1 MDCQSWE
8 RQKNLD
14 GGYLTV
20 LTSSDV
26 QRRVDMSMQLLTL
39 LGNFKRLNYIF
50 TLDMK
55 RDMYSNHHR
64 KAQCLDFVKRP
75 VDVIKQEFHPKTI
88 VYIKEQTNMSS
99 QNIFSTSIARRTR
112 KAPAPEASRGPNPK
126 RRALA
131 DSSESDPEVD
141 LRESRP
147 KRGSV
152 RCVTYDDSDYDQNIR
167 RTKADS
173 KKYVSSSSSSSELE
187 SDSDATDFEDQT
199 DDQESEEL
207 SEPTS
212 SKRLLKRKSTYK
224 KRTSLPAPLS
234 YEVAEPLLL
243 EIFRKNPQFR
253 DYRNPELREK
263 TRWPRLRII
272 EFFENC
278 RKENGISDN
287 LPLPDEQAHPILMEV
302 FEKDPFFN
310 DYGNIELK
318 NKIHWAPRRVSKF
331 FNDLRKERGLLA
343 PLPKTEAELILM
355 DIFRKN
361 QLFSDFKNSELKKK
375 LRWPAR
381 KIERWFLRQRNLE
394 RQKLLKE
401 TGTPFDDAM
410 ERIFQKQQYFRIRTK
425 NLEAVTGADWNKIS
439 KWLRN
444 KRRSTLEAYFKRE
457 ILVLPSEMANF
468 EALHQKYNNPLGIDA
483 VRLIEQREK
492 VCGQNLADYL
502 LERWRVVA
510 MLQEQGIHQISPVD
524 CQILEDQEHRQAS
537 PHEEVEE
544 VGGNDRMDVEHP
556 EDVQVNGDD
565 GFRDLSRRQRQQRK
579 LDRFNGVMENVFQR
593 RQFVAI
599 SNEALE
605 IKTGYPWSKISSW
618 LKNKRRDI
626 LESYFKEAISV
637 LPREMATFEILHHKY
652 NSPFGVKAVGFI
664 ELKENVSGS
673 NLHEYLVDR
682 QVVMAKIRK
691 EREAEEFVVQD
702 VHEENHNG
710 PDLDYQMDDAVDYQM
725 DEAANELQEEM
736 DHQFE
741 DRDQEEDNDAGRELV
756 DQQVTIREEL
766 PFKSIRQL
774 CEEQGV
780 QAVLN
785 LRQTPINEDLNGQ
798 MKRPMEQMEKSTD
811 RCRTRQPHRLQKPD
825 HEAQS
830 SSAMNQD
837 MPNQAMHPTR
847 DGSKI
852 ILWSVNID
860 RPCSS
865 NQSRVP
871 QPRTRNDRSARDD
884 YLVEQFLG
892 KLFEEQQFLG
902 RNKKE
907 LSRKTRRRE
916 KFFSEWFKKKRMA
929 VLRSFFKKEIPVLPE
944 EMANFER
951 IFNSYEF
958 ENVDVAG
965 VIIQIER
972 TENVYGDDFLSYLC
986 EREMITNE
994 LQRSVGDQLQGNQEA
1009 RMEERSLDQRE
1020 PSSQLGEEDQGV
1032 QSAVPQETVQME
1044 FQSDQ
1049 MEFDHPQM
1057 APIDE
1062 ESHGQ
1067 EEEPAD
1073 VEPEVENKGIGFENP
1088 QVQLERNEER
1098 VGVDQQVAIIENLP
1112 TESSSQ
1118 MAEEETVQLV
1128 VPQEAFEPEIEDG
1141 PIEFENQQL
1150 APIDGEEHAV
1160 QHLVPQE
1167 AVQMEFA
1174 NDDNEFDYP
1183 QDAPLNEELHGQQV
1197 EGPVADQQV
1206 PMNIKRENPEI
1217 DVKNVERLR
1226 APVKQEM
1233 WEAIENVEE
1242 EEEEAEQLI
1251 VFDVIDRN
1259 TPQHIES
1266 VGPVSILRVQT
1277 SFEDL
1282 QPYHEDL
1289 VGIQEIGYARKSE
1302 IVENKRRLDAD
1313 LESLTLPFNCSLD
1326 YLGWSEVQVKEF
1338 FCQLFPPET
1347 IKKLLEKD
1355 LAGCWLYMF
1364 QETEKSYFRRLNKRG
1379 SIINWDQFLTI
1390 CQELDKI
1397 ERFKS

>member
-1 MDCQSWE
+1 
-8 RQKNLD
+8 
-14 GGYLTV
+14 
-20 LTSSDV
+20 
-26 QRRVDMSMQLLTL
+26 
-39 LGNFKRLNYIF
+39 
-50 TLDMK
+50 
-55 RDMYSNHHR
+55 
-64 KAQCLDFVKRP
+64 
-75 VDVIKQEFHPKTI
+75 
-88 VYIKEQTNMSS
+88 MSS

-112 KAPAPEASRGPNPK
+112 KAPAPKASKGPNPK

-131 DSSESDPEVD
+131 DSSESESETDI
-141 LRESRP
+141 RESRP
-147 KRGSV
+147 KKGSA
-152 RCVTYDDSDYDQNIR
+152 RYVTYDDSESDFEYRPMKRKPGNIR
-167 RTKADS
+167 GTKYS
-173 KKYVSSSSSSSELE
+173 EKYVSSSSSSSELE
-187 SDSDATDFEDQT
+187 SDSDASDFEDQT

-224 KRTSLPAPLS
+224 K
-234 YEVAEPLLL
+234 
-243 EIFRKNPQFR
+243 
-253 DYRNPELREK
+253 
-263 TRWPRLRII
+263 II

-278 RKENGISDN
+278 RKENGILDN
-287 LPLPDEQAHPILMEV
+287 LPLSEEQAHPILMEV

-331 FNDLRKERGLLA
+331 LNDLRKERGLLA
-343 PLPKTEAELILM
+343 PLPKTEAEVILM
-355 DIFRKN
+355 EIFRKN
-361 QLFSDFKNSELKKK
+361 QLFSDFKNADLKKT

-394 RQKLLKE
+394 GKKLLRE

-410 ERIFQKQQYFRIRTK
+410 ERIFQKQQYFRIRNK
-425 NLEAVTGADWNKIS
+425 KLEIVTGGDWNKIS

-444 KRRSTLEAYFKRE
+444 KRRSTLEAYFRRE
-457 ILVLPSEMANF
+457 ISVLPSEMANF

-483 VRLIEQREK
+483 VRLIEEREK

-510 MLQEQGIHQISPVD
+510 MLQEQGVHQIPPVD
-524 CQILEDQEHRQAS
+524 CQILEEQEYRQGS
-537 PHEEVEE
+537 PREEIEEV
-544 VGGNDRMDVEHP
+544 DDQMDVEHP
-556 EDVQVNGDD
+556 GDVQVNEDD
-565 GFRDLSRRQRQQRK
+565 GIRHLSRRQRQQRK

-618 LKNKRRDI
+618 LKTKRREI

-637 LPREMATFEILHHKY
+637 LPREMATFERLHHKY

-673 NLHEYLVDR
+673 NLYEYLVDR
-682 QVVMAKIRK
+682 QIVMARIRK
-691 EREAEEFVVQD
+691 EREDADVDQEEEEMGDEQD
-702 VHEENHNG
+702 THEEDHNA
-710 PDLDYQMDDAVDYQM
+710 PDLDYQMDDAVDYEM
-725 DEAANELQEEM
+725 DEAANGLQEEM
-736 DHQFE
+736 DNQFE
-741 DRDQEEDNDAGRELV
+741 DRCGEEEDDEERQLV

-785 LRQTPINEDLNGQ
+785 LRQTPINEDLHGQ
-798 MKRPMEQMEKSTD
+798 MKGPMEQMEKSTD

-825 HEAQS
+825 DEGQS
-830 SSAMNQD
+830 SSTMNQD
-837 MPNQAMHPTR
+837 MPNQPMHPTQ

-852 ILWSVNID
+852 VLWSVNVD
-860 RPCSS
+860 QPCSS

-902 RNKKE
+902 RNRKE

-929 VLRSFFKKEIPVLPE
+929 VLRSFFKKEIPVLPA

-972 TENVYGDDFLSYLC
+972 MENVYGDDFLSYLC

-994 LQRSVGDQLQGNQEA
+994 LQRSVGDQLERDNNEEE
-1009 RMEERSLDQRE
+1009 RMEEGSVDQPE

-1049 MEFDHPQM
+1049 MEFDHPQV

-1073 VEPEVENKGIGFENP
+1073 VEPEVENNGIGFENP
-1088 QVQLERNEER
+1088 QVQLEGNEER
-1098 VGVDQQVAIIENLP
+1098 VGVDQQVAMEENLP

-1150 APIDGEEHAV
+1150 APIDGEERAV

-1167 AVQMEFA
+1167 AVQMDFA
-1174 NDDNEFDYP
+1174 TDDIEFDYP
-1183 QDAPLNEELHGQQV
+1183 QDASHNEQLHVQQV
-1197 EGPVADQQV
+1197 EGPVANQQIPV
-1206 PMNIKRENPEI
+1206 NVKREIPEI
-1217 DVKNVERLR
+1217 DFENVGLLR
-1226 APVKQEM
+1226 VPVKEEMQEP
-1233 WEAIENVEE
+1233 IKNVEE
-1242 EEEEAEQLI
+1242 EEEEVEQLI

-1259 TPQHIES
+1259 TPQENES
-1266 VGPVSILRVQT
+1266 HGPVSILRVQT

-1282 QPYHEDL
+1282 QPYLEDL
-1289 VGIQEIGYARKSE
+1289 VGIPEIGYARKSE
-1302 IVENKRRLDAD
+1302 IVENKRRQNAD
-1313 LESLTLPFNCSLD
+1313 LESLTLPFNCSLH
-1326 YLGWSEVQVKEF
+1326 YLGWSVNIFSFLELGSFQFITRNVF
-1338 FCQLFPPET
+1338 FSGGSSKG
-1347 IKKLLEKD
+1347 ILLPD
-1355 LAGCWLYMF
+1355 LPNRDD
-1364 QETEKSYFRRLNKRG
+1364 QEALREG
-1379 SIINWDQFLTI
+1379 SSWMLVIHVPRNREIIF
-1390 CQELDKI
+1390 
-1397 ERFKS
+1397 